1 MKVKQTYTFIFSK
14 EEVDTIRE
22 MWEFMSNMEDY
33 EYSELFCQ
41 AGCRD
46 FFDDIDNLLEFAEE
60 HME

>member
-14 EEVDTIRE
+14 EEVDTIHK
-22 MWEFMSNMEDY
+22 MWEFMSSMEDY
-33 EYSELFCQ
+33 EYFELFCQ

-46 FFDDIDNLLEFAEE
+46 FFDDIDNLLVFAAD